1 MTNVEVRT
9 AWRAEV
15 ESALDWRRA
24 VDQTGSG
31 TGVLSGYVVEASPF
45 PRRGFLK
52 PGRTLA
58 SPERLKRHAAREKI
72 AADIAGDLDMPVPPA
87 VLFRSI
93 AVGEHSVI
101 TLFLHPF
108 QLEWP
113 AVVFEGFVPPR
124 TSDADKARILA
135 ESTRVLALDTWL
147 DQYDHGDAHAGNVV
161 WGYGP
166 EGSEL
171 VFLDYASSMGAD
183 GSWRADGWQSVEIAP
198 FPRHLL
204 ARLDD
209 DLLEAA
215 IERIEH
221 FPRSAIEEIVGR
233 IPSGF
238 LPEPEKAML
247 TVALVGRRGLAAR
260 RLREGKI
267 R

>member
-1 MTNVEVRT
+1 MTNAEVRT

-15 ESALDWRRA
+15 GSALDWRRA

-31 TGVLSGYVVEASPF
+31 TGVLSGYVVEASQF

-72 AADIAGDLDMPVPPA
+72 AADIAGDL
-87 VLFRSI
+87 
-93 AVGEHSVI
+93 
-101 TLFLHPF
+101 
-108 QLEWP
+108 
-113 AVVFEGFVPPR
+113 
-124 TSDADKARILA
+124 A

-147 DQYDHGDAHAGNVV
+147 DQYDHGEAHAGNIV

-260 RLREGKI
+260 RLREGRI